1 MDNQLLAAEK
11 VLNITGRVLLGLYFI
26 VPGLSKI
33 VGFESTSEYMAL
45 HNVPLIP
52 LLLVI
57 TIILQVAGGASL
69 LLGYRTQLCAFLL
82 AGLTLLISLFMHN
95 FWSYEEGLERAHE
108 MQNFI
113 KNLAIMAGLLF
124 VSGTRPAT
132 APA

>member
-1 MDNQLLAAEK
+1 MDNQLFAAEK
-11 VLNITGRVLLGLYFI
+11 VLNIIGRVLLGLYFI

-33 VGFESTSEYMAL
+33 TGFESMSEYMAA

-52 LLLVI
+52 LLLFM
-57 TIILQVAGGASL
+57 TIILQVGGGASL
-69 LLGYRTQLCAFLL
+69 LLGYRTQLCAVLL

-95 FWSYEEGLERAHE
+95 FWTYEEGLERAHE